1 MGYSFFLASA
11 RSAAITLPITT
22 VTISLDKPT
31 VTGGAATPHVDDIYG
46 TAAGADA
53 YFDARLHEYV
63 WTESTSDE
71 RTKALVM
78 ATRIID
84 VLNFKGDK
92 HPVYLLLEDDP
103 YASDEEIREAEQEQ
117 LLEFPRGEDTV
128 VPETI
133 DRVCYE
139 IAYALLDGK
148 DPDLELENLGISS
161 QTYGEVSTTYN
172 RDQTLIEHLVNC
184 VPSAQAWNWLKPF
197 LRDGDMLAL
206 LRVS

>member
-1 MGYSFFLASA
+1 MGYSFFLTSA
-11 RSAAITLPITT
+11 RSAAITLPVTT

-53 YFDARLHEYV
+53 YFDARLHEHV

-92 HPVYLLLEDDP
+92 HTVYELLEDDP

-128 VPETI
+128 VPEVI
-133 DRVCYE
+133 DTVCYE

-161 QTYGEVSTTYN
+161 QTYGAVSTAYN
-172 RDQTLIEHLVNC
+172 RNQTLIEHLVNC

-197 LRDGDMLAL
+197 LRDEDILAL
-206 LRVS
+206 SRVS

>member
-1 MGYSFFLASA
+1 
-11 RSAAITLPITT
+11 
-22 VTISLDKPT
+22 
-31 VTGGAATPHVDDIYG
+31 
-46 TAAGADA
+46 
-53 YFDARLHEYV
+53 
-63 WTESTSDE
+63 
-71 RTKALVM
+71 
-78 ATRIID
+78 
-84 VLNFKGDK
+84 
-92 HPVYLLLEDDP
+92 
-103 YASDEEIREAEQEQ
+103 
-117 LLEFPRGEDTV
+117 LEFPRGEDTV

-161 QTYGEVSTTYN
+161 QTYGEVSTTYS
-172 RDQTLIEHLVNC
+172 RGQTLIEHIVNC